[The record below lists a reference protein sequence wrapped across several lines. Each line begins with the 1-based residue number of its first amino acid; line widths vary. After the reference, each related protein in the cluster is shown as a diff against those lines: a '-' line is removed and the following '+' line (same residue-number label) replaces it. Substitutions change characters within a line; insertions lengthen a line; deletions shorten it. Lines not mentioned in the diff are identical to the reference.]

1 MLLYLRTLK
10 KNFINKYISILKK
23 IKRGFAFKQWSLS
36 VCIMTTKI
44 MWTKISTFEI
54 GNYQNSPQTSKSAIS
69 QSCSLKLFTIYIPS
83 NPVNT
88 PWTYIRTKDV
98 SHGPIF
104 GCSLTEM
111 WGGGGEEGEG
121 GGKNTSICN
130 LLNLLLFF
138 LFFQY
143 KARILAYFTSCKAW
157 NMFKVNNNDK
167 KTLEYGTF
175 TIKLRIKTPLMS
187 FWSLWSVNC
196 RLGRN

>member
-111 WGGGGEEGEG
+111 WGGGGGREKGEG
-121 GGKNTSICN
+121 
-130 LLNLLLFF
+130 
-138 LFFQY
+138 
-143 KARILAYFTSCKAW
+143 
-157 NMFKVNNNDK
+157 
-167 KTLEYGTF
+167 KTLQFAICWTYYF
-175 TIKLRIKTPLMS
+175 SFFFSSIKLV
-187 FWSLWSVNC
+187 FWHISRHARREICSKLTITTK
-196 RLGRN
+196 RH

>member
-54 GNYQNSPQTSKSAIS
+54 RNYQNSPQTSKSAIS

-111 WGGGGEEGEG
+111 WGGGGG
-121 GGKNTSICN
+121 GGGGRRGRKKHFN
-130 LLNLLLFF
+130 LQSVELITFLSFF
-138 LFFQY
+138 P
-143 KARILAYFTSCKAW
+143 
-157 NMFKVNNNDK
+157 V
-167 KTLEYGTF
+167 
-175 TIKLRIKTPLMS
+175 
-187 FWSLWSVNC
+187 
-196 RLGRN
+196 